1 MESTNDH
8 QVPPQPPPRFTS
20 QQSKT
25 IPLTPVIDNKDF
37 DSNVKPIRPEIW
49 FRIAYIS
56 VSSAIFGILTILCGT
71 ILFLIRIFR
80 LKTKNDEVYYFGR
93 YLNKNLSIYIFF
105 IGLGIALL
113 SGLLYH
119 ASLLRIGRY
128 IESIQNYNSKAKRE
142 ARERNIYNEDDS
154 LLKSTEYN

>member
-56 VSSAIFGILTILCGT
+56 VSSAIFGKSSLSSLIK
-71 ILFLIRIFR
+71 LFFSYRPNNFFSSLIF
-80 LKTKNDEVYYFGR
+80 
-93 YLNKNLSIYIFF
+93 
-105 IGLGIALL
+105 
-113 SGLLYH
+113 
-119 ASLLRIGRY
+119 
-128 IESIQNYNSKAKRE
+128 
-142 ARERNIYNEDDS
+142 
-154 LLKSTEYN
+154 